1 MYKFQNLSN
10 LERHIKKDH
19 IVHQSYTCDSCD
31 KTFVTK
37 FRLRKHTKM
46 HSDVKIGTCR
56 YFRNNVFCPFEELGC
71 KFLHSTDKSIG
82 RLKSISVNNSGHIE
96 NNFEKINFFTST
108 PRKLVVSES
117 YQNMKET
124 FECEGCTNKTQ
135 CSVCFVDAYI
145 QKRKSNQK
153 QCRICD
159 SFIKIGDIP

>member
-1 MYKFQNLSN
+1 
-10 LERHIKKDH
+10 
-19 IVHQSYTCDSCD
+19 
-31 KTFVTK
+31 
-37 FRLRKHTKM
+37 M

-56 YFRNNVFCPFEELGC
+56 YFRNNVFCPFEELGG
-71 KFLHSTDKSIG
+71 KFLHSTDKSIEL
-82 RLKSISVNNSGHIE
+82 LKSISVNNSGHIE

-145 QKRKSNQK
+145 QKQKSNQK

-159 SFIKIGDIP
+159 SFIKIGDREFECGECDKFVCARCARETHISEEFFTCSPCLL